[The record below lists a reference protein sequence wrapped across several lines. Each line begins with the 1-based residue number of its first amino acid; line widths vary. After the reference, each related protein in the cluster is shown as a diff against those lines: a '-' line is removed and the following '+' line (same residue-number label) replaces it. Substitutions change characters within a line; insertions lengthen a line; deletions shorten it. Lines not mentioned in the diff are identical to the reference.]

1 RMQRR
6 SDGMKSGDTKDG
18 VGEILLPGERGIK
31 LKQESLS
38 RGTLQLS
45 NETLNVLDN
54 CMIYLV
60 YHYRKRLKYF
70 WLGSELWASSL
81 TI

>member
-1 RMQRR
+1 MHIQQLMELDEFGTRMRRR
-6 SDGMKSGDTKDG
+6 SDKIKSGDTKDG

-45 NETLNVLDN
+45 NETWNVLD
-54 CMIYLV
+54 
-60 YHYRKRLKYF
+60 RLHDIPGVP
-70 WLGSELWASSL
+70 LPEAS
-81 TI
+81 